1 MGVLKKF
8 DDGLQFIEDHV
19 VAVILFLVM
28 AITFWG
34 VIARFVMNDASVWA
48 EEAARYLT
56 IWGVFVGASL
66 GAKKGAHIGVEAFVT
81 FLPQKLQQY
90 VNIITT
96 IICIVFCCMI
106 AFIGY
111 DYTLRLMKTGQL
123 SPAMRIPVAF
133 AYAAVPIGCAL
144 MTIRY
149 FLVLVNQIVGI
160 KKPDVSKG
168 ITEGVGK

>member
-8 DDGLQFIEDHV
+8 DEGLQFIEDHI
-19 VAVILFLVM
+19 VAIILFLVM

-34 VIARFVMNDASVWA
+34 VVARFIMNDASVWA

-81 FLPQKLQQY
+81 FLPQKMQQY

-96 IICIVFCCMI
+96 IICIVFCCLI

-111 DYTLRLMKTGQL
+111 DYTARLMKTGQL
-123 SPAMRIPVAF
+123 SPAMRIPIAL
-133 AYAAVPIGCAL
+133 AYAAVPIGSAL

-149 FLVLVNQIVGI
+149 FLVLVYQIVGL
-160 KKPDVSKG
+160 KKSGDSKG
-168 ITEGVGK
+168 IAEGVGK